1 MTGAED
7 GAPRVPEPVDA
18 VTALELRRSFARAL
32 GFEPGKV
39 TRVEF
44 TAREIRVW
52 TFDKETRRTD
62 ELILDTTSKTPT
74 PWRLNRSTAYG
85 HGDRLVRVPRSNG

>member
-1 MTGAED
+1 MTAIENGS
-7 GAPRVPEPVDA
+7 PQVPEPVDPL
-18 VTALELRRSFARAL
+18 TALELRRSFAKAL

-44 TAREIRVW
+44 TARAIKVW

-62 ELILDTTSKTPT
+62 ELILDTASKTPT
-74 PWRLNRSTAYG
+74 PWALNRSTAYG